1 MKPEG
6 FWLHRTSVIERKR
19 NMTDGQEKK
28 CVEKLINKQIKKQKN
43 INIFTNL
50 QTTIKA

>member
-28 CVEKLINKQIKKQKN
+28 MCREINK
-43 INIFTNL
+43 
-50 QTTIKA
+50 